1 MAILPDEVCLSL
13 RVHAVVKISLSQF
26 PILGGRG
33 FETMGRLDA
42 ATLDALR
49 DERHGQD

>member
-26 PILGGRG
+26 PILSGQGL
-33 FETMGRLDA
+33 ETLGRLDVV
-42 ATLDALR
+42 TLDVLR
-49 DERHGQD
+49 DDRYGQD